1 MNISLRLKIILTSTL
16 AVLLCLGISLF
27 GSWRLQQGMNK
38 YKYIVDVN
46 LQNVKQLKDMETDAI
61 KVEAIT
67 NFLIG
72 SNTTAADAEKA
83 KKSLDHVEKIF
94 SETVKIYESMPFADG
109 EEVAWKHFQESF
121 WNAYISAA
129 KKIIDLSGTEKADD
143 RAHRD
148 QFAATS
154 WAKLIELRDVS
165 FDKLVSFQ
173 ESEVK
178 VRSSQ
183 ANTDTHLLSWLIPVL
198 LSVAGVLSIVLSI
211 FLGTSVAKGLMHVA
225 NTIVESTSQVAAA
238 STQIATSSAEL
249 SQSTTEQ
256 AASLEETAASLEEI
270 SAMIAKA
277 SESAQSTASS
287 STESQDK
294 AQEGRAAV
302 ELMLG
307 SMEEI
312 SQSNEAIMNQINV
325 SNQQMTEIIS
335 VIQDIG
341 NKTKVINEIVFQTK
355 LLSFNASVEAARAG
369 EHGKGFAVV
378 AEEVGNLAQMSG
390 NAAKEISDMLN
401 GSISRVESIVNDTK
415 NKVATLADSGKQK
428 VDLGVN
434 VARQC
439 ADVLNE
445 IVQNVSK
452 VSNLAQDISQATKE
466 QAQGVGEI
474 NKAMGQ
480 LDTVTQQNAG
490 TSEEA
495 ARAAEQLS
503 AQAVFLK
510 QAVDEL
516 VLSVQGGSNMKKSE
530 TVNEGQVVSS
540 LSFKQKSS
548 YKKAS

>member
-1 MNISLRLKIILTSTL
+1 MNVSLRFKIILTSTL

-46 LQNVKQLKDMETDAI
+46 FQNVKQLKEMETDAI
-61 KVEAIT
+61 MVEAAA

-72 SNTTAADAEKA
+72 SNTTVADAKKA
-83 KKSLDHVEKIF
+83 QKSIESAEQRF
-94 SETVKIYESMPFADG
+94 SEAAKIYEGFPFAEG
-109 EEVAWKHFQESF
+109 EEAAWKQFQENF
-121 WNAYISAA
+121 WKVYVGYA
-129 KKIIDLSGTEKADD
+129 KKIVDLSGTGRADD
-143 RAHRD
+143 RASRD
-148 QFAATS
+148 QLAATN
-154 WAKLIELRDVS
+154 WAKVVEVRES
-165 FDKLVSFQ
+165 AFDKLVSFQ
-173 ESEVK
+173 DNEVK
-178 VRSSQ
+178 LRSGDASSD
-183 ANTDTHLLSWLIPVL
+183 ANRLSWLIPVL
-198 LSVAGVLSIVLSI
+198 LVAAGVLSIVLSV
-211 FLGTSVAKGLMHVA
+211 FLGVSVAKGLMHVA

-238 STQIATSSAEL
+238 STQIASSSAQL
-249 SQSTTEQ
+249 SQATTEQ
-256 AASLEETAASLEEI
+256 AASLEETAASLEQI
-270 SAMIAKA
+270 SAMISKA
-277 SESAQSTASS
+277 SDSAQSTASS

-302 ELMLG
+302 EMMLG

-312 SQSNEAIMNQINV
+312 SQSNDAIMAQINA
-325 SNQQMTEIIS
+325 SNQQMAEIVS

-401 GSISRVESIVNDTK
+401 GSISRVETIVNETK
-415 NKVATLADSGKQK
+415 RKVASLADTGKQK
-428 VDLGVN
+428 VDLGVS

-439 ADVLNE
+439 AEVLNE

-503 AQAVFLK
+503 AQAEFLK

-516 VLSVQGGSNMKKSE
+516 VFAVQGGAPTSPAQQA
-530 TVNEGQVVSS
+530 QVVS
-540 LSFKQKSS
+540 LSEFKNKSHRR
-548 YKKAS
+548 KAS